1 MSSTAAPA
9 APATATAPAEPASAA
24 TAAEAGLVNERPTT
38 WGQHTQR
45 FFSRSEMCLQL
56 WPDPTTARGRNTLG
70 LWLVGAPLVV
80 MLLLKAVFGLWPGL
94 TGWFMLLLIAAAF
107 ALLGAGFME
116 WGLSPMGD
124 AADVPRESWIYMGIG
139 GGVLVA
145 IVLTKI
151 GIVLGRATGGRKNAG
166 QAVVVQGSD

>member
-1 MSSTAAPA
+1 MSAATTAAPA
-9 APATATAPAEPASAA
+9 AAEPATASS
-24 TAAEAGLVNERPTT
+24 AAEAGIVTQRPMT

-80 MLLLKAVFGLWPGL
+80 MLLLKAAFGMWPGL
-94 TGWFMLLLIAAAF
+94 FGWFMLLLIAAAF

-139 GGVLVA
+139 GGVLVTLA
-145 IVLTKI
+145 LTKL
-151 GIVLGRATGGRKNAG
+151 GIALGRMSGGGRKNGG
-166 QAVVVQGSD
+166 QTVVVQDSS